1 MDGGWD
7 FAGQPPAAS
16 ASAMTLV
23 EGSSFC
29 VSDASGVINPTA
41 SMGLFVRDTRIV
53 SGWSFHLHSDDLES
67 LTSQT
72 VEPFEA
78 IFIARRIPTAGES
91 DTSLLVSQHR
101 YIGEG
106 MHEDVTVRNLSH
118 QWTQCVLTLRVEADF
133 ADLFEVKAGRGNSA
147 ASVMSTTSSEALIFD
162 AAAGPNHRRGTRIIA
177 TGDPVRLPGEL
188 FWTLNLAP
196 GQEWSA
202 CIEVQPIVDDQLLI
216 PRHTCG
222 SAALSLPTSRL
233 QQWRAD
239 RLLVTTPS
247 RGFARTVEQS
257 LDDLAS
263 LRVYDPSH
271 PDRAVVAAGAPWF
284 MTLFGRDSLFS
295 AWMILPF
302 NHSLALGTLQ
312 SLADSQGTKIDP
324 ITEEQPGRIL
334 HEVRFGMQSALA
346 LGGGRVYYG
355 TADATPLFVML
366 TAELSKWG
374 VADQALE
381 ELLPNVDRALAWIE
395 DYGDSNGDGFV
406 EYQQMTSEGLI
417 NQGWKDSWDGINFA
431 DGQLPQ
437 APIALC
443 EVQAY
448 VYGAYRARGDL
459 ALRFADSAGAEYW
472 WQKAA
477 DFKAKFNERFWLPH
491 RGWYAVGLDGDGLP
505 IDALAS
511 NMGHAL
517 WTGIVADEHAAAV
530 ARHLISPQMFTGW
543 GIRTLASS
551 MGAYNPVSYHNGSV
565 WPHDSAIAAAG
576 LMRYGF
582 VEEAATIAGGL
593 FDAAQAF
600 DGRLP
605 ELFCGFD
612 RSQYPFPVPYPTAC
626 SPQAWAAA
634 SPILLLRSLL
644 RLDPDVPNGVIRLQ
658 PAVPKM
664 LLPLTVGNIMLGNAR
679 VTINVDENT
688 AEVSGLG
695 DIRVMPPP
703 SLNGQV
709 VDGLPSLVPEL

>member
-16 ASAMTLV
+16 GSALTLV
-23 EGSSFC
+23 EGSTFC
-29 VSDASGVINPTA
+29 VADSSGVINPTA

-53 SGWSFHLHSDDLES
+53 SGWSLHLHSDGLEA

-72 VEPFEA
+72 LEPFEA
-78 IFIARRIPTAGES
+78 MFIARRIPSAGES
-91 DTSLLVSQHR
+91 NTSLLISQHR

-106 MHEDVTVRNLSH
+106 MHEDIRVHNLSH
-118 QWTQCVLTLRVEADF
+118 FPNQCVLTLRVEADF
-133 ADLFEVKAGRGNSA
+133 ADLFEVKSGRGNTSI
-147 ASVMSTTSSEALIFD
+147 SVMSTTSADALIFD
-162 AAAGPNHRRGTRIIA
+162 VVGPDRRRGTRIMA
-177 TGDPVRLPGEL
+177 TGNPVRLPGEL
-188 FWTLNLAP
+188 FWTLNLEP
-196 GQEWSA
+196 GEEWSA
-202 CIEVQPIVDDQLLI
+202 CVEVQPIVDDEYLT
-216 PRHTCG
+216 PRHSCG
-222 SAALSLPTSRL
+222 SEGSSLPTARM
-233 QQWRAD
+233 QQWRAN
-239 RLLVTTPS
+239 RLLVTTPN
-247 RGFARTVEQS
+247 RGFARTIEKS
-257 LDDLAS
+257 LEDLAS
-263 LRVYDPSH
+263 LRVYDPQH

-312 SLADSQGTKIDP
+312 SLADSQGTTVDP
-324 ITEEQPGRIL
+324 LTEEQPGRIL
-334 HEVRFGMQSALA
+334 HEVRFGMQSELA
-346 LGGGRVYYG
+346 LGGGKIYYG

-366 TAELSKWG
+366 TAELARWG
-374 VADQALE
+374 VAHESIEA
-381 ELLPNVDRALAWIE
+381 LLPNVDRALAWISE
-395 DYGDSNGDGFV
+395 YGDTNGDGFV
-406 EYQQMTSEGLI
+406 EYHQMTPDGLA

-448 VYGAYRARGDL
+448 VYGAYQARAEL
-459 ALRFADSAGAEYW
+459 ALRFGDAAAAEHW
-472 WQKAA
+472 REKAA
-477 DFKAKFNERFWLPH
+477 DFKEKFNQRFWLPQ
-491 RGWYAVGLDGDGLP
+491 RGWYAVGLDADGLP

-517 WTGIVADEHAAAV
+517 WTGIVADEHAAQV
-530 ARHLISPQMFTGW
+530 AQHLVSPRMFTGW
-543 GIRTLASS
+543 GIRTLADN

-593 FDAAQAF
+593 FEAAQAF

-644 RLDPDVPNGVIRLQ
+644 RLDPDIPNSEVRLQ
-658 PAVPKM
+658 PVVPKM
-664 LLPLTVGNIMLGNAR
+664 LLPLTVGNIMLGHGR
-679 VTINVDENT
+679 ITINVDEST
-688 AEVSGLG
+688 CQVSGLG
-695 DIRVMPPP
+695 DLKIAPPVAHNAP
-703 SLNGQV
+703 SLSRPV
-709 VDGLPSLVPEL
+709 VAKT